1 MASSIKKSGPES
13 YIPSKDQEI
22 NIITISD
29 FHHDPIDIRDRLK
42 AGEDFIV
49 SWNKR
54 PLCYIRHLTEEEK
67 EAWDKRRETPEGA
80 DELMGIYSLRTAR
93 RNEFIDDIR
102 QGKVF
107 LLTIYRQICGVASNR
122 FPERAR
128 NESSDLFER
137 GKR

>member
-1 MASSIKKSGPES
+1 MASSSKKSGPES
-13 YIPSKDQEI
+13 YVPSQDQEI

-29 FHHDPIDIRDRLK
+29 FHHDPIDIRDKLK

-67 EAWDKRRETPEGA
+67 EAWDKERELPYGA
-80 DELMGIYSLRTAR
+80 DEIMGIYSLRTAR

-107 LLTIYRQICGVASNR
+107 VLSIYKQICGVAFNY
-122 FPERAR
+122 FPERTR
-128 NESSDLFER
+128 DEFTDLF
-137 GKR
+137 KREKR